1 MPTTKTIPTVCVYSN
16 ESRDDVH
23 VPHSNYVESAFH
35 HLESMEGKKINPELD
50 HKYQMH
56 KGITCRHW
64 KEDWRTEK
72 GQT

>member
-1 MPTTKTIPTVCVYSN
+1 MPTTKTIPTVCVYRN

-50 HKYQMH
+50 H
-56 KGITCRHW
+56 
-64 KEDWRTEK
+64 
-72 GQT
+72 